1 MKTLIKNYNTLPFLM
16 DELFGNQLNFKEVKT
31 PANIKETNESYII
44 ELITPGFKKE
54 QFKIEYHENLLTVGI
69 DEVSEHNETYIKQE
83 YIRKTF
89 TRSFKLTDAVDV
101 NKVNAEY
108 TDGILYINIP
118 KKEVKIK
125 EPKIIQIK

>member
-16 DELFGNQLNFKEVKT
+16 DEFFGYQLNFKDVKT
-31 PANIKETNESYII
+31 PANIKETNESFII

-69 DEVSEHNETYIKQE
+69 DEVSEYNETYIKQE
-83 YIRKTF
+83 FIRKSF

-101 NKVNAEY
+101 NKINAEY

-118 KKEVKIK
+118 KKEPKIN
-125 EPKIIQIK
+125 EPKTIQIK

>member
-16 DELFGNQLNFKEVKT
+16 DEFFGNQLNFKDVKT
-31 PANIKETNESYII
+31 PANIKETNENFII

-69 DEVSEHNETYIKQE
+69 DEVSEYNETYIKQE
-83 YIRKTF
+83 FIRKSF

-101 NKVNAEY
+101 NKINAEY

-118 KKEVKIK
+118 KKEPKIN
-125 EPKIIQIK
+125 EPKTIQIK

>member
-16 DELFGNQLNFKEVKT
+16 DEFFGNQLSFKDVKT
-31 PANIKETNESYII
+31 PANIKETNESFII

-83 YIRKTF
+83 HIRKSF
-89 TRSFKLTDAVDV
+89 TRSFKLSDVVDA
-101 NKVNAEY
+101 NKINAEY

-118 KKEVKIK
+118 KKEVKIN
-125 EPKIIQIK
+125 EPKKIEIK